1 MGIKNYLIE
10 GISGTGKTTVCY
22 ELKRRGYHAI
32 NGDTDLAYQ
41 GDPIT
46 GEALDTRTH
55 EHHSWNL
62 DKIRSLV
69 NDKTNTM
76 TFFCGGSRNNDQ
88 FIDLFDQVFVLE
100 VDIDTLNE
108 RLAKRRETEWGG
120 NPSERQFIQKLHA
133 IEEDTLK
140 NGVRIDATLPISR
153 VVGMVLE
160 KCN

>member
-1 MGIKNYLIE
+1 MGNKNYLIE
-10 GISGTGKTTVCY
+10 GISGTGKTTVCH
-22 ELKRRGYHAI
+22 EFKRRGYHAI

-55 EHHSWNL
+55 EHHIWCL
-62 DKIRSLV
+62 DKVKLLM

-76 TFFCGGSRNNDQ
+76 TFFCGGSRNIDQ
-88 FIDLFDQVFVLE
+88 FIDLFDQVFVLG

-108 RLAKRRETEWGG
+108 RLAKRPETEWGG

-133 IEEDTLK
+133 IKEDTLK
-140 NGVRIDATLPISR
+140 NGIRIDATLPISR
-153 VVGMVLE
+153 VVDIILE
-160 KCN
+160 KCD